1 MPPSRR
7 SYRVSVGGQVAHMD
21 VNCASEEN
29 QSRVLAAM
37 KGERV
42 SRFRNDDVPAD
53 ADRVLPVLVVR

>member
-1 MPPSRR
+1 
-7 SYRVSVGGQVAHMD
+7 MD

-29 QSRVLAAM
+29 QSRILAAM